1 MALEE
6 SATTSGMIKLDSSN
20 YSLWKPMMED
30 ILYCKDLYEPI
41 GKDKIPTGVTE
52 EEWRVLHR
60 KAIGM
65 IRLYI
70 NQNIFHHVAN
80 DTNAYEMWQKLESM
94 YERKTSMNKASVI
107 KRLAKLEYRD
117 GTSVIEHMNVF
128 QCHINQ
134 LSPLKINFEDEV
146 QALLLLSSMPDSW
159 NTLVVSLSNSAPDGK
174 MTLEMVKN
182 SMLNEEARKKE
193 KGDASSSDAY
203 VAETHGKNENRGHSN
218 TRFQQGK
225 NKSRERSKSK
235 LRKDISCFHCGNPG
249 HIKSECR
256 KYKREL
262 AEGKLTKKTEQK
274 AESSSTMTATDEH
287 YLVIEDS
294 DSYSVVRDDAM
305 SWVVDSGASFHITSH
320 KEYFTSYTSGVT
332 GQVRM
337 GNSGSSAIVGKGSIC
352 IETNTGCGLVL
363 DDVRHVPDIRL
374 NLLSV
379 GKLDDIKHPSYFG
392 EGKWKLTKGSLIV
405 ARGSKQGNLYVTKT
419 KLCNEVLNIA
429 EKDTSVELWHKRLG
443 HMSEK
448 GMHAL
453 ARMEYLPELK
463 ENVLDIMHIDVCSM
477 TEKSHGEALYFVNFI
492 DDHSR
497 KVFVYVLKHEYQT
510 LEAFK
515 EFHAK
520 VERETGRK
528 LKCVRSNNGGEYR
541 GPFER
546 LWDPV
551 NRKIMRS
558 RDVVF
563 IEDETIKDI
572 GKPEKPMTN
581 TPQVDMDPICPPL
594 IHDNHG
600 GDDDTEESG
609 DATDQGSTSQSGE
622 QPSSDD
628 DDEVG
633 NDDANENLPDSPL
646 VQ

>member
-41 GKDKIPTGVTE
+41 VKDKIPTGVTE

-60 KAIGM
+60 KAVGM

-70 NQNIFHHVAN
+70 NHNIFHHVAN

-117 GTSVIEHMNVF
+117 GTSVIEHLNVF

-134 LSPLKINFEDEV
+134 LSAMKINFEDEV

-174 MTLEMVKN
+174 LTLEMVKN

-203 VAETHGKNENRGHSN
+203 VAETHGKNENRGCSN

-225 NKSRERSKSK
+225 SKPRGRSKSK
-235 LRKDISCFHCGNPG
+235 QRKDITCFHCGNPG

-274 AESSSTMTATDEH
+274 AESSSAMTATDED
-287 YLVIEDS
+287 YLVIEDE
-294 DSYSVVRDDAM
+294 DCYSVVHDDAM

-337 GNSGSSAIVGKGSIC
+337 GNSGLSAIVGKGSIC
-352 IETNTGCGLVL
+352 IETNTGCRLVL

-392 EGKWKLTKGSLIV
+392 EGK
-405 ARGSKQGNLYVTKT
+405 
-419 KLCNEVLNIA
+419 
-429 EKDTSVELWHKRLG
+429 
-443 HMSEK
+443 
-448 GMHAL
+448 
-453 ARMEYLPELK
+453 
-463 ENVLDIMHIDVCSM
+463 
-477 TEKSHGEALYFVNFI
+477 
-492 DDHSR
+492 
-497 KVFVYVLKHEYQT
+497 
-510 LEAFK
+510 
-515 EFHAK
+515 
-520 VERETGRK
+520 
-528 LKCVRSNNGGEYR
+528 
-541 GPFER
+541 
-546 LWDPV
+546 
-551 NRKIMRS
+551 
-558 RDVVF
+558 
-563 IEDETIKDI
+563 
-572 GKPEKPMTN
+572 
-581 TPQVDMDPICPPL
+581 
-594 IHDNHG
+594 
-600 GDDDTEESG
+600 
-609 DATDQGSTSQSGE
+609 
-622 QPSSDD
+622 
-628 DDEVG
+628 
-633 NDDANENLPDSPL
+633 
-646 VQ
+646 